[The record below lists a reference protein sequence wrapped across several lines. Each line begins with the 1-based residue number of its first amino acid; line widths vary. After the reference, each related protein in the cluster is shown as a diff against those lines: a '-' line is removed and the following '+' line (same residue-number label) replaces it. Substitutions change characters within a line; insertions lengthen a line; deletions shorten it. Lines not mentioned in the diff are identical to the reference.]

1 VSVNFDCNNCLQFEE
16 VFRRSQLN
24 YATDSYCHSVILSA
38 AVWRD
43 VRAGR
48 HVGVR
53 MLLTVNLQSSN
64 LDLPTLSLV
73 AVCIAGLLG
82 VFLIIDWLQ
91 QRNVRALAWW
101 GSAYLIGASGIALA
115 SMPTPIITLPQAV
128 PGALTFLACGMIWNG
143 VRLFQGRRVLPL
155 ATFIG
160 AAVWLGLGQIP
171 GVLDNGNGQI
181 LGAAIVPVYTFF
193 IAMELWRERR
203 RTRYSRAAAI
213 VVPCLHAGI
222 FLVPLAMRAVLPA
235 GHNAAWLT
243 VFTLETIIYAVG
255 TAFIVMLM
263 VKDHHVHVY
272 RTAACTDHLTGLL
285 SRRAF
290 MESALTLCAQQARLG
305 EPVAMLMFD
314 LDHFKSINDRFGHAV
329 GDEILG
335 RFGQVVRASTRV
347 DDIIGRFGGE
357 EFVAIV
363 PGGLES
369 ANKIAERI
377 RSGFEVS
384 GATVANHTVGA
395 TVSIG
400 AAISYEPVTAIDS
413 LVARADAALYRA
425 KHAGRNRLHVAEE
438 EMASE
443 RTRLIAAARRARPV
457 ETGAFARLSHRKT
470 TF

>member
-1 VSVNFDCNNCLQFEE
+1 
-16 VFRRSQLN
+16 
-24 YATDSYCHSVILSA
+24 
-38 AVWRD
+38 
-43 VRAGR
+43 
-48 HVGVR
+48 
-53 MLLTVNLQSSN
+53 MLLAGNVQAWT
-64 LDLPTLSLV
+64 LDLPTLSLA
-73 AVCIAGLLG
+73 AVFIAGLLG
-82 VFLIIDWLQ
+82 LFLIIDWLQ

-101 GSAYLIGASGIALA
+101 GSAYLIGASAMALG
-115 SMPTPIITLPQAV
+115 SMPTPLIQLPPAV

-171 GVLDNGNGQI
+171 GVLEDGNGPI
-181 LGAAIVPVYTFF
+181 LGALIVPVYTFF
-193 IAMELWRERR
+193 IAIELWRERR

-222 FLVPLAMRAVLPA
+222 FLVPLAMHAFLPE

-272 RTAACTDHLTGLL
+272 RTAACTDHLTGLF

-290 MESALTLCAQQARLG
+290 MDNALTLCAQQAKRG

-329 GDEILG
+329 GDEVLRVFG
-335 RFGQVVRASTRV
+335 RVVRASTRV

-357 EFVAIV
+357 EFIAIV
-363 PGGLES
+363 PGGVES
-369 ANKIAERI
+369 ANKIAERV
-377 RSGFEVS
+377 RSGFEVA
-384 GATVANHTVGA
+384 GAIVAAHTIGA

-400 AAISYEPVTAIDS
+400 AAVSYDAVTSIDA

-425 KHAGRNRLHVAEE
+425 KHDGRNRLHTSDDD
-438 EMASE
+438 ASNE
-443 RTRLIAAARRARPV
+443 RARLIAAARRARPSTV
-457 ETGAFARLSHRKT
+457 SAFPQLLRRNTAR
-470 TF
+470 

>member
-1 VSVNFDCNNCLQFEE
+1 
-16 VFRRSQLN
+16 
-24 YATDSYCHSVILSA
+24 
-38 AVWRD
+38 
-43 VRAGR
+43 
-48 HVGVR
+48 
-53 MLLTVNLQSSN
+53 MLLAGSLQATS

-82 VFLIIDWLQ
+82 LFLIIDWLQ

-101 GSAYLIGASGIALA
+101 GSAYLIGASAMALET
-115 SMPTPIITLPQAV
+115 MPTPLIKLPPQV

-171 GVLDNGNGQI
+171 GVLDNGNGAI
-181 LGAAIVPVYTFF
+181 LGAMIVPVYTFF

-222 FLVPLAMRAVLPA
+222 FLVPLMMHALLPA

-285 SRRAF
+285 NRRAF
-290 MESALTLCAQQARLG
+290 MENAVTLCKEQGKLG
-305 EPVAMLMFD
+305 EPVAMLIFD
-314 LDHFKSINDRFGHAV
+314 LDYFKSINDRFGHVV
-329 GDEILG
+329 GDSVL
-335 RFGQVVRASTRV
+335 RVFGQVVRASTRA

-363 PGGLES
+363 QGGWES
-369 ANKIAERI
+369 ASKIAERV
-377 RSGFEVS
+377 RSGFESS
-384 GATVANHTVGA
+384 GAVIAAHNVGA
-395 TVSIG
+395 TVSTG
-400 AAISYEPVTAIDS
+400 AATCYDAVTSIDA
-413 LVARADAALYRA
+413 LIARADAALYRA
-425 KHAGRNRLHVAEE
+425 KHEGRNRVYIDEGDV
-438 EMASE
+438 ASE
-443 RTRLIAAARRARPV
+443 RTRLIAAARRAPSTKGRIPV
-457 ETGAFARLSHRKT
+457 FAGISRRNRAI
-470 TF
+470 

>member
-1 VSVNFDCNNCLQFEE
+1 
-16 VFRRSQLN
+16 
-24 YATDSYCHSVILSA
+24 
-38 AVWRD
+38 
-43 VRAGR
+43 
-48 HVGVR
+48 
-53 MLLTVNLQSSN
+53 MPLTVNPS

-82 VFLIIDWLQ
+82 IFLIIDWLQ

-101 GSAYLIGASGIALA
+101 GSAYLIGASAMALA
-115 SMPTPIITLPQAV
+115 SMPTPIVTLPAVV

-160 AAVWLGLGQIP
+160 AAIWLGFGQIP

-181 LGAAIVPVYTFF
+181 LGAMIVPVYTFF

-203 RTRYSRAAAI
+203 GTRYSRAAAI

-222 FLVPLAMRAVLPA
+222 FLVPLAMHAILPA

-290 MESALTLCAQQARLG
+290 MENAPALCAQQAKRG

-329 GDEILG
+329 GDEVLRLFG
-335 RFGQVVRASTRV
+335 RIVRSNTRA
-347 DDIIGRFGGE
+347 DDIIARFGGE

-369 ANKIAERI
+369 ASKIAERV
-377 RSGFEVS
+377 RAGFEASAV
-384 GATVANHTVGA
+384 TVANRAIGA

-400 AAISYEPVTAIDS
+400 AAISYEPVPALDS
-413 LVARADAALYRA
+413 LIGRADAALYRA
-425 KHAGRNRLHVAEE
+425 KYVGRNRLHVAEE
-438 EMASE
+438 EMANE
-443 RTRLIAAARRARPV
+443 RARLIAAARRARP
-457 ETGAFARLSHRKT
+457 TGAFARFSQRKAA
-470 TF
+470 F